1 MTDKVYKKFLLAFEI
16 DNAFGDSEKTT
27 EELALPS
34 KALWERLDDTSR

>member
-16 DNAFGDSEKTT
+16 DNAFRDLEKSP
-27 EELALPS
+27 EEFALPS